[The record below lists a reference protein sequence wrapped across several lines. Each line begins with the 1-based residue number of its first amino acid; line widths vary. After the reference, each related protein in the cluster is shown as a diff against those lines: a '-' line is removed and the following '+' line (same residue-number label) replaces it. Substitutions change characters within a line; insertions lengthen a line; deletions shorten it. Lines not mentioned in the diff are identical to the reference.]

1 MPAAFIGHGVPINA
15 IEHNKFTAAWRAF
28 GASVPRP
35 RAVLVVSAH
44 WYVDATLVTAMER
57 PPTIHDFYGFPPPL
71 YEVRY
76 PAPGHPELAADIAE
90 LAKPFGVRVDADSW
104 GLDHGSWAVL
114 VHVFPDASVPVLE
127 LSVNGTEGLEYHFE
141 LGRCLAALRDRGV
154 LVIGSGQVVN
164 DQRGADR
171 RLDAG
176 YEWAN
181 DFDAM
186 ARDIVLSN
194 PADIGQLM
202 RHPQFRRAAPSPD
215 HFWPLVQFAGIA
227 SASPEQAQVL
237 IEGVI
242 GGSISMTCFAVGSDT
257 GT

>member
-1 MPAAFIGHGVPINA
+1 
-15 IEHNKFTAAWRAF
+15 
-28 GASVPRP
+28 
-35 RAVLVVSAH
+35 VLVVSAH

-57 PPTIHDFYGFPPPL
+57 PHTIHDFYGFPTPL
-71 YEVRY
+71 YQVRY

-90 LAKPFGVRVDADSW
+90 LARAFGVRADAQSW
-104 GLDHGSWAVL
+104 GLDHGSWSVL
-114 VHVFPDASVPVLE
+114 VHVFPDATVPVLE
-127 LSVNGTEGLEYHFE
+127 LSVNRVEGFEYHFE

-171 RLDAG
+171 RLQAG

-186 ARDIVLSN
+186 ARDILLSD
-194 PADIGQLM
+194 PANIARLM
-202 RHPQFRRAAPSPD
+202 HHPQFRRAAPSPD

-227 SASPEQAQVL
+227 SASPDQAEVL

-242 GGSISMTCFAVGSDT
+242 AGSISMTCFAIGS
-257 GT
+257 GGGA

>member
-1 MPAAFIGHGVPINA
+1 MG
-15 IEHNKFTAAWRAF
+15 
-28 GASVPRP
+28 PRD
-35 RAVLVVSAH
+35 SNTTSNS
-44 WYVDATLVTAMER
+44 VDASL
-57 PPTIHDFYGFPPPL
+57 
-71 YEVRY
+71 
-76 PAPGHPELAADIAE
+76 
-90 LAKPFGVRVDADSW
+90 
-104 GLDHGSWAVL
+104 
-114 VHVFPDASVPVLE
+114 
-127 LSVNGTEGLEYHFE
+127 
-141 LGRCLAALRDRGV
+141 RCANRGV